1 MRSIFSIFSSPLNK
15 ATSLRQRLRGNHL
28 QGVFTTSTGCKFK
41 YSPWKSESS
50 YGLIIPLKGTLDQHA
65 VLEVSK
71 FMKEL
76 EYSEMFTSP
85 LTPEEKSH
93 FLEFG
98 YMVKETLTLMKRS
111 FDVPLQ
117 TQDRKNL
124 STHKLRKKDLDK
136 ILKID
141 HASFDTFWQFDENAF
156 LNAKKATPYA
166 RLSVAKKN
174 NRIAGY
180 AITGAGVNEGFIQ
193 RLAILPD
200 HQNSGFGTLLL
211 NDGLDWLH
219 RKGVSNVWV
228 NTQPTNQAAINLYK
242 KLKFEISEDE
252 LSVLQFSSGM
262 QT

>member
-1 MRSIFSIFSSPLNK
+1 M
-15 ATSLRQRLRGNHL
+15 
-28 QGVFTTSTGCKFK
+28 
-41 YSPWKSESS
+41 
-50 YGLIIPLKGTLDQHA
+50 
-65 VLEVSK
+65 
-71 FMKEL
+71 
-76 EYSEMFTSP
+76 
-85 LTPEEKSH
+85 
-93 FLEFG
+93 
-98 YMVKETLTLMKRS
+98 
-111 FDVPLQ
+111 
-117 TQDRKNL
+117 
-124 STHKLRKKDLDK
+124 
-136 ILKID
+136 
-141 HASFDTFWQFDENAF
+141 
-156 LNAKKATPYA
+156 
-166 RLSVAKKN
+166 KKN
-174 NRIAGY
+174 NQIAGY